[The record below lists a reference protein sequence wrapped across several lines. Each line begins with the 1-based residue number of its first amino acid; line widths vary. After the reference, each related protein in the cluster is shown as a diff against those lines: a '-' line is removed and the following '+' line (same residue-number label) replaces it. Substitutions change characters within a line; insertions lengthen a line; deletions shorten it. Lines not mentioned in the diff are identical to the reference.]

1 MVHWVPDAPP
11 TSAVATVEQREQNF
25 YPALKTC
32 ANLTFSFACVLSK
45 VVYANLTGMVNRQDN
60 RLWSKFICL
69 IQRRCLSSEKW
80 CICDISLWRL
90 RDQFWD
96 ERPTVLLQGEWMFI
110 VIPTVH
116 SRVNAV
122 IVVTMHLLDLFM
134 NRRIFGFCWNDCC
147 SRNCSVI
154 IQWGFCRRT
163 SGPNNDSPT
172 LHQHPDL
179 QDVRLIL
186 LPDTSTAS
194 IISVTTG
201 TPFKRSC

>member
-45 VVYANLTGMVNRQDN
+45 SEQIWQVCKSDRYGKPTGQQTVVQVYMFDPETVFVQWKMMY
-60 RLWSKFICL
+60 LWHH
-69 IQRRCLSSEKW
+69 
-80 CICDISLWRL
+80 SLWRL

-179 QDVRLIL
+179 QEVRLI
-186 LPDTSTAS
+186 
-194 IISVTTG
+194 
-201 TPFKRSC
+201 